1 MSALPTV
8 VELLQDNPEL
18 VIVVAFVMR
27 LARAYQT
34 ELTWTE
40 YRALHRLKRGVFPL
54 LDRTP
59 LGDAVLL
66 VSDKGGRDD
75 AEYVATV
82 SGGVRETVQ
91 ALRDAGGTLHL
102 LNSLK
107 RRPEGRG
114 DPLTDAHVLWTM
126 DDGHQVECYLFDND
140 DATVDVYA
148 HTEASVSD
156 PLAHL
161 TARQEDGDAYGVLPP
176 VVAGSGDN
184 A

>member
-1 MSALPTV
+1 MSALPSA

-18 VIVVAFVMR
+18 VVLLAATLR

-34 ELTWTE
+34 ELSWSE
-40 YRALHRLKRGVFPL
+40 YRMLHRLKRGVFPL
-54 LDRTP
+54 LDRTR
-59 LGDAVLL
+59 LGNVVLL

-75 AEYVATV
+75 GEYVATV
-82 SGGVRETVQ
+82 QGGVRETAQ
-91 ALRDAGGTLHL
+91 SLRDAGGSLHL

-107 RRPEGRG
+107 RRPGDRG

-140 DATVDVYA
+140 DGTVDVYC

-161 TARQEDGDAYGVLPP
+161 TARQEDGDGYGVLPP
-176 VVAGSGDN
+176 VVADGGN